1 MDEDYRGIMKTLCVE
16 KRPELRWR
24 KPYAKGANW
33 SSEQKVKCL
42 PMAWAADKDLP
53 QTKTKLVHRFQH
65 KPRRIYSRLVEQ
77 DFARLAEEWKND
89 TMHWSS
95 VTKMISHR
103 NYLGI
108 IGLAGRASRREVER
122 LLLEQLQR
130 EPDHWFDA
138 LSAITGED
146 PVKPEHD
153 FDQAI
158 EAWLEWGR
166 EKGII

>member
-1 MDEDYRGIMKTLCVE
+1 MTQCVE
-16 KRPELRWR
+16 RRPELRWR
-24 KPYAKGANW
+24 RQHAKGHNW
-33 SSEQKVKCL
+33 SSEQKVKGL
-42 PMAWAADKDLP
+42 PIAWRADEDFRKP
-53 QTKTKLVHRFQH
+53 NIHLVHRFLQ
-65 KPRRIYSRLVEQ
+65 KSRGVYSSLVEQ

-122 LLLEQLQR
+122 LLLEELQR

-138 LSAITGED
+138 LSAVTGED

-153 FDQAI
+153 FDQAT
-158 EAWLEWGR
+158 EAWLQWGR